1 MIVIHP
7 DGKVEERKYNG
18 DLNEI
23 YEAINAGLFDIVHVG
38 NGIDLFVDDEG
49 LFREENFKNGRP
61 RWNAKATHLRMIE
74 WLRMGDRIDWEMAG
88 NTPPLCGW
96 CCVLAN
102 DGEGNTVDLNEEQR
116 QYIKDTLN
124 IK

>member
-23 YEAINAGLFDIVHVG
+23 YEAIHAGLFDIVHVG

-49 LFREENFKNGRP
+49 LFREDNFKNGRP

>member
-1 MIVIHP
+1 MMVIHP
-7 DGKVEERKYNG
+7 DGKVEERKYNC

-23 YEAINAGLFDIVHVG
+23 YEAIHAGLFDIVHVG

-61 RWNAKATHLRMIE
+61 RWNAKATYLRMIE
-74 WLRMGDRIDWEMAG
+74 WLRTGDRIDWEMAG

-102 DGEGNTVDLNEEQR
+102 DGEGNTVDLNDEQVR
-116 QYIKDTLN
+116 YTKDALN

>member
-1 MIVIHP
+1 MFVIHP

-18 DLNEI
+18 DINEI
-23 YEAINAGLFDIVHVG
+23 YDAIRAELFDIVHVG
-38 NGIDLFVDDEG
+38 KGIDLFLDDEG
-49 LFREENFKNGRP
+49 LLREENFKDGKP

-74 WLRMGDRIDWEMAG
+74 WLRMEDRIDWEMAG
-88 NTPPLCGW
+88 NSPPLCGW

-102 DGEGNTVDLNEEQR
+102 DGEGNTVYLNEEQK

>member
-18 DLNEI
+18 DINEI
-23 YEAINAGLFDIVHVG
+23 YEVIHARLFDIVHVG
-38 NGIDLFVDDEG
+38 KGIDMFLDDEG
-49 LFREENFKNGRP
+49 LFREENFKNGKP

-74 WLRMGDRIDWEMAG
+74 WLRMEDRIDWEMAG
-88 NTPPLCGW
+88 NATPLCGW

>member
-23 YEAINAGLFDIVHVG
+23 CEAIHVRLFDIVHVG
-38 NGIDLFVDDEG
+38 NGIELFVDDEG

>member
-23 YEAINAGLFDIVHVG
+23 CEAIHAGLFDIVHVG

-96 CCVLAN
+96 RCVLAN

>member
-1 MIVIHP
+1 MIIIHP

-18 DLNEI
+18 DINEI
-23 YEAINAGLFDIVHVG
+23 YEAIHAGLFDIVHVG

-61 RWNAKATHLRMIE
+61 RWNAKASHLRM
-74 WLRMGDRIDWEMAG
+74 MGLIAMEDRINWEMAG
-88 NTPPLCGW
+88 GLPPLCGW
-96 CCVLAN
+96 CCALAN
-102 DGEGNTVDLNEEQR
+102 DGNGNTIDLNDEQVR
-116 QYIKDTLN
+116 YIKDALN